1 MITTKFG
8 GERNLK
14 IGRPC
19 LSLMGCIVTLTSTV
33 FFRPTPGRVDPEDK
47 DSEHIF
53 TLYFNMTIYRVV
65 ILIHEEYELDLSRGE
80 FVKLVGFK
88 ETVLKEKNNF
98 VGKMVL
104 DTTRS
109 VGWVF
114 LHCNLITRQANDVGS
129 DVLSSFS
136 TVNLQVSYPF
146 KKVASCK
153 QKSN

>member
-88 ETVLKEKNNF
+88 ETVLKEKKQFCGEN
-98 VGKMVL
+98 
-104 DTTRS
+104 
-109 VGWVF
+109 
-114 LHCNLITRQANDVGS
+114 GS
-129 DVLSSFS
+129 GYHKKCWLGVSP
-136 TVNLQVSYPF
+136 LQSDHTASKRCWKQCPF
-146 KKVASCK
+146 
-153 QKSN
+153 